1 MINNSPI
8 CLEAVTTFV
17 SVKRRA
23 VSHFPADG
31 RPSDHQSAF
40 RRCRRPTPAGGVF
53 ARRPLRG
60 ERRKRKR
67 RTDGHTGEEG
77 RKRRGGEASS
87 APTTAP
93 SDTQR
98 RRRESTNQP
107 RKESSVYPISPHS
120 RPLARSTTSLGATDR
135 RADRSTYALRFP
147 PSTYNRVRARR
158 TSLGDFI
165 R

>member
-1 MINNSPI
+1 MLRKSEEPFLISRQAAFRPSKR
-8 CLEAVTTFV
+8 LP
-17 SVKRRA
+17 SLSKQGLRRA
-23 VSHFPADG
+23 
-31 RPSDHQSAF
+31 
-40 RRCRRPTPAGGVF
+40 GGAF

-60 ERRKRKR
+60 ERGSESDVRTYGGGRKEEER
-67 RTDGHTGEEG
+67 RGSQFGADDGSVRHTEEEEG
-77 RKRRGGEASS
+77 IHQPTPEGVVRLSYFSS
-87 APTTAP
+87 F
-93 SDTQR
+93 
-98 RRRESTNQP
+98 
-107 RKESSVYPISPHS
+107 